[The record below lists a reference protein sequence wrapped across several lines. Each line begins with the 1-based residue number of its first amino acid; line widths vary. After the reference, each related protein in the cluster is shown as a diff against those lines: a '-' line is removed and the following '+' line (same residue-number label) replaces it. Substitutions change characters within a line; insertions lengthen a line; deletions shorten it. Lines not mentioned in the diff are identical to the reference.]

1 HDMTLVSEWA
11 TRVIVLR
18 NGTVAAD
25 LTPRELFDH
34 PDLLAQAHL
43 VPPQITQLGQAA
55 GMSPAPLSVDEFVAR
70 FRDRKST
77 RLNSTH
83 FSHTTLFVSH
93 DMTLVSE
100 WATRVIVLRNGTVA
114 ADLTPRE
121 LFDHPDLLAQAHLVP
136 PQITQLGQA
145 AGMSPAPLSVD
156 EFVARFRRDDTAI
169 LTSPTTLGA
178 EF

>member
-1 HDMTLVSEWA
+1 MLDELSDVIACSVVA
-11 TRVIVLR
+11 T
-18 NGTVAAD
+18 
-25 LTPRELFDH
+25 
-34 PDLLAQAHL
+34 
-43 VPPQITQLGQAA
+43 
-55 GMSPAPLSVDEFVAR
+55 
-70 FRDRKST
+70 
-77 RLNSTH
+77 
-83 FSHTTLFVSH
+83 H

-169 LTSPTTLGA
+169 LASPTTLGA